1 MQTHSPQFLRQRK
14 FLLALPLLIVPF
26 LGMFFWALGGG
37 KGDAAKASTTVTAKG
52 LNTRLPDAH
61 IAEDKG
67 IDKMSIYQQADKD
80 SVLFKQEMQTDPYYK
95 DVPVADKQMVPEQT
109 IEQHSLLLSNKNSV
123 EANEQKVNEKLAQL
137 QAVINQPSPQPAR
150 SFLPA
155 AYQESNSSHPDITR
169 LEKMM
174 QTMKQDSGDDQEMY
188 QLNTMMD
195 KILDMQHPERV
206 NERTREQSLK
216 NKQETSVVTADPQKD
231 SITLLLAGDTSR
243 QKNNG
248 FYSLDD
254 NNNNEVRQ
262 NAIEAIVPE
271 TQTLVAG
278 ATVKLLLPDEV
289 SVNGVI
295 LPRYS
300 LVYGTAS
307 LNNERLHIHITSVRH
322 QNNILPVSLEVYD
335 MDGLEGIYIPGSI
348 NRDVAKES
356 SGEAVNSLGVTTLDP
371 SLGAQAAGAGIQAAK
386 TLISKKVKQIKVT
399 IQEGYHVLLKDS
411 HSK

>member
-26 LGMFFWALGGG
+26 LSMFFWALGGG
-37 KGDAAKASTTVTAKG
+37 KGDATKTSTTGTAKG

-95 DVPVADKQMVPEQT
+95 DVPVADKQMAAEH
-109 IEQHSLLLSNKNSV
+109 HSLLLGNKNSV

-155 AYQESNSSHPDITR
+155 AYQESNSSYSDISR

-174 QTMKQDSGDDQEMY
+174 QTMKQDSSDDQEMH
-188 QLNTMMD
+188 QLNAMMD
-195 KILDMQHPERV
+195 KILDMQHPEKV
-206 NERTREQSLK
+206 NEQIRQQSLK
-216 NKQETSVVTADPQKD
+216 NEQETSVVTADPQKD
-231 SITLLLAGDTSR
+231 SITLLLAGDTSK

-262 NAIEAIVPE
+262 NAIEAIIPE

-289 SVNGVI
+289 SVNGVM

-335 MDGLEGIYIPGSI
+335 LDGLEGIYIPGSI

-399 IQEGYHVLLKDS
+399 IQEGYHVLLKDR